1 MDPHTLDLLE
11 FDKVRQLLA
20 GYAASALGKAL
31 ARGLAPLQS
40 VEAIREALER
50 TTEMVDALAAR
61 LEPPLGGLRDV
72 SDWVKRASL
81 GVLLEPPALL
91 DLRDLFDLTGRVHDY
106 WLRLGADYPRLEALL
121 AHVHDQRHLA
131 RAIDAVID
139 AKGFVRDNAS
149 PELKEVRR
157 QLALFEERI
166 QVELR
171 RLIRDPQI
179 KEALRYTAPTI
190 SGEHHVLAVAANHR
204 HKVTGVVH
212 RTSSTGETVYVEPAK
227 VAEISAEMSL
237 VKAAEQRAVRK
248 VLRRLSDMVQ
258 RECRQL
264 KKSLEVLAELDLNY
278 AKARFSRDF
287 GMMAPKVVG
296 EGKLELHQARHP
308 LLENL
313 FRQQTD
319 GTKNVVPVSIHLGGP
334 FDQLII
340 TGPNTGGKTVVL
352 KTVGLL
358 AIMAHAGL
366 HIPVEGASQI
376 PLLRDVLADIGDE
389 QSLEQSLSTF
399 SAHVS
404 RIAQILRQSGK
415 DTLVLLDELGAGT
428 DPTEGAALGRAILDE
443 LVERNARALVTTHL
457 GDLKSYALSA
467 PRVENAA
474 VEFDAQTL
482 QPTYRLV
489 IGQFGQSCALKI
501 ARRLELPKPLLRRAH
516 QYLRRRR
523 GRHEREL
530 ERLQQLRQ
538 EAEQARHR
546 AAEAQSLA
554 EEAAKE
560 LRKKSDLLQQE
571 AVVSA
576 EILKARATL
585 RPGDQV
591 RVPRFDKSGTVRRV
605 DMRRKRAFVTVGAVE
620 WELALDELIPLPRTA
635 ES

>member
-11 FDKVRQLLA
+11 FDKVRQFVA
-20 GYAASALGKAL
+20 GYAASALGKAQ
-31 ARGLAPLQS
+31 ARALAPLQS
-40 VEAIREALER
+40 VEAISEALGR
-50 TTEMVDALAAR
+50 TTEMVEALAAR

-72 SDWVKRASL
+72 SDWVKRAAL

-106 WLRLGADYPRLEALL
+106 WLRLGSDYPRLEELL

-139 AKGFVRDNAS
+139 AKGMVRDNAS
-149 PELKEVRR
+149 PELKDVRR
-157 QLALFEERI
+157 QLAVFEERM

-171 RLIRDPQI
+171 RLVRDPQI

-204 HKVTGVVH
+204 HKVAGVVH

-264 KKSLEVLAELDLNY
+264 RKSLEVLAELDLAY
-278 AKARFSRDF
+278 AKARFSRDYS
-287 GMMAPKVVG
+287 MTAPRFVTQG
-296 EGKLELHQARHP
+296 TLELVRARHP
-308 LLENL
+308 LLEHL
-313 FRQQTD
+313 FRQQSD
-319 GTKNVVPVSIHLGGP
+319 GKSVVPISIHLGGP
-334 FDQLII
+334 FDQLVI

-358 AIMAHAGL
+358 TAMAHAGL
-366 HIPVEGASQI
+366 HVPAEAGSQI

-404 RIAQILRQSGK
+404 RIAQILKQSGK

-443 LVERNARALVTTHL
+443 LVQLGARALVTTHL

-474 VEFDAQTL
+474 VEFDAETL

-501 ARRLELPKPLLRRAH
+501 ARRLELPRPLLQRAH

-523 GRHEREL
+523 GRHDRQL
-530 ERLQQLRQ
+530 ETLQQLRQ
-538 EAEQARHR
+538 EAEQARHEAVAAQSR
-546 AAEAQSLA
+546 ADQAAE
-554 EEAAKE
+554 E
-560 LRKKSDLLQQE
+560 LRKKADLLQQE
-571 AVVSA
+571 AAVSA
-576 EILKARATL
+576 EITKARATL
-585 RPGDQV
+585 RPGDSV
-591 RVPRFDKSGTVRRV
+591 RVPRFDKSGTVQRV
-605 DMRRKRAFVTVGAVE
+605 DVRRKRAFVTVGAVE
-620 WELALDELIPLPRTA
+620 WELALDELIPLPRSQ
-635 ES
+635 E